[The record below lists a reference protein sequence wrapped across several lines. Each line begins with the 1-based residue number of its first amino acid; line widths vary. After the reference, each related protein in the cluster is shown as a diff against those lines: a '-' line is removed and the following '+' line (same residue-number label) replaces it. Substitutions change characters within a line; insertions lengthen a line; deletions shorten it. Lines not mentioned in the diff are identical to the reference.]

1 MRRRRGA
8 DSARAGR
15 DSVWLSRLSEMN
27 WNRFERS
34 TPAQCA
40 QFCTRWSTHRHTIHG
55 QTSTAKQLIIAV
67 KWKILRARK
76 SNIFVNRGLG
86 SDCRTQRQLAPNWNL
101 KNQKINKHADTPPT
115 STTNEPKTSQSMTLE
130 QLAAPKRAHALL
142 RCFSQKPARTLPT
155 RNQIKERANCR
166 IDDMCVWWLFLAC
179 GLLCGVT
186 FGHLLAKRALAFA
199 IYARRKSHGEES
211 SGSSRS
217 LKSGEL

>member
-1 MRRRRGA
+1 MLIILLNFTFITL
-8 DSARAGR
+8 SA
-15 DSVWLSRLSEMN
+15 
-27 WNRFERS
+27 
-34 TPAQCA
+34 
-40 QFCTRWSTHRHTIHG
+40 
-55 QTSTAKQLIIAV
+55 AKQLIIAV

-217 LKSGEL
+217 LKSGEVWWYKYHSCNISLKVGVHSEEFCLLRSCNIPKLNK